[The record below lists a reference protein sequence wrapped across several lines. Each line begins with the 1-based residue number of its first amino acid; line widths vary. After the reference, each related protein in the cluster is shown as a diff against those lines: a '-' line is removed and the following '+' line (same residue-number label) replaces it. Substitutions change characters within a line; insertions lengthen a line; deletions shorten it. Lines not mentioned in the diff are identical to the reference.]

1 MVKGE
6 SRVRCSKVKL
16 KAKVIERENLENLA
30 KIEDL
35 ENQRNPFLQNETIWI
50 RNRIIGVENYG
61 IKSLNRKD

>member
-35 ENQRNPFLQNETIWI
+35 ENQRNPFLQNETI
-50 RNRIIGVENYG
+50 
-61 IKSLNRKD
+61 